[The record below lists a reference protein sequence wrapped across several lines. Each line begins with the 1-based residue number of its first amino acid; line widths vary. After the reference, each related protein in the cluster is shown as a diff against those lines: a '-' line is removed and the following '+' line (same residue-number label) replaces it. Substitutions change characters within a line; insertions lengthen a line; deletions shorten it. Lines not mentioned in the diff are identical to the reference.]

1 MTNNEYSFVDSLVN
15 HNKNI
20 IGCQKYIKENFNVE
34 SDFSEDDNILYIWTN
49 NINENLGIIA
59 AKQYI
64 YDQIGNDKITIEYG
78 LKR

>member
-34 SDFSEDDNILYIWTN
+34 SDFSEDDNILYI
-49 NINENLGIIA
+49 
-59 AKQYI
+59 
-64 YDQIGNDKITIEYG
+64 
-78 LKR
+78 